1 MSAERQR
8 YPTAS
13 PQQIYA
19 YLLAFWRM
27 NMTVEDPD
35 LAQLRDLHR
44 ALCSQER
51 QLSEH
56 ALDLCLQNLLQR
68 LQEARTL
75 GLQLWIPA
83 WATAEI
89 ESLTE
94 QAETEEDDP
103 LQEAQP

>member
-8 YPTAS
+8 ALSAS

-27 NMTVEDPD
+27 HLTVEAPD
-35 LAQLRDLHR
+35 LSQLRDLHR

-51 QLSEH
+51 QLAEH
-56 ALDLCLQNLLQR
+56 ALDFCLQNLLQR
-68 LQEARTL
+68 LQEARSL
-75 GLQLWIPA
+75 GLQLSIPE
-83 WATAEI
+83 WATNEI

-94 QAETEEDDP
+94 GDEP
-103 LQEAQP
+103 LEEAQS